1 MSDFNVYKD
10 ISERTGGEIY
20 IGVVGPVR
28 TGKSTFIKRLID
40 LMVLPN
46 VENPFRRDRIND
58 EVPQSGAGRTIMT
71 TQPNFVPNEPIDLD
85 LPDGGTVKLRLVD
98 CVGYLVEGATGQM
111 DGAGPRMV
119 RTPWFDY
126 DIPFAEAAEIGTER
140 VIKEHSTIGVVV
152 TTDGTITEIPRT
164 SYVKSEER
172 VIAELQSLG
181 KPFVVLL
188 NSRTPETE
196 DARSLR
202 DAMARKYGVPVLL
215 MDVMHMGLL
224 DMENMLSEI
233 LYEFPIK
240 EVRLS
245 IPQWIMA
252 LSDDHWLL
260 THLTSHLMDASM
272 SVNKLKDFASLE
284 NAMKGSEYLDSVQ
297 MGQIALG
304 QGVIQIQAEPNKDL
318 FYKILGDE
326 CGYPIEGDYH
336 LVSII
341 KELVVAKREFD
352 KLSAALQNV
361 QRTGYGVVQ
370 PSLDEL
376 DLEEPEIVRQGNRY
390 GVRLK
395 ASAPSLHI
403 MRVDIE
409 TEVSPIVGSE
419 KQSEELLQYLLK
431 EFENDPKMIW
441 KTNIFGKSLHELV
454 KEGLSNKLT
463 RMPEEAQHKMQ
474 MTLQRII
481 NEGRNNLICILF

>member
-46 VENPFRRDRIND
+46 VENSFRRERIND
-58 EVPQSGAGRTIMT
+58 EMPQSGAGRTIMT
-71 TQPNFVPNEPIDLD
+71 TQPNFVPNEAIELE
-85 LPDGGTVKLRLVD
+85 LPDGGNVKLRLVD
-98 CVGYLVEGATGQM
+98 CVGYLVDGATGQM
-111 DGAGPRMV
+111 DGTGPRMV

-152 TTDGTITEIPRT
+152 TTDGSITEIPRS

-172 VIAELQSLG
+172 VIEELQSLG

-188 NSRTPETE
+188 NSRTPESE
-196 DARSLR
+196 DAKALR

-215 MDVMHMGLL
+215 VDVLHMELS
-224 DMENMLSEI
+224 DMEHMLSEM

-245 IPQWIMA
+245 IPQWVLA
-252 LSDDHWLL
+252 LSDGHWLL
-260 THLTSHLMDASM
+260 SHLTLHMMEATKTAF
-272 SVNKLKDFASLE
+272 KLKDYAGLE
-284 NAMKGSEYLDSVQ
+284 KSMQGSEYLDSTKL
-297 MGQIALG
+297 GQIALG
-304 QGVIQIQAEPNKDL
+304 RGIIEIQADMHKDL
-318 FYKILGDE
+318 FYRILGDE
-326 CGYPIEGDYH
+326 CGYPIQGDYH

-341 KELVVAKREFD
+341 KELVVAKREYD
-352 KLSAALQNV
+352 KLAVALQNV

-370 PSLDEL
+370 PSLEEL

-390 GVRLK
+390 GVRLR